1 MLLHSALLRWW
12 PVQLGQ
18 FVSQDWAIGPAEV
31 LVRRIDIEE
40 IAPESSLT
48 ISPALGEAL
57 TATENE
63 VWQSLAPGSNRQHE
77 WLLGRLALKDVVRA
91 WAAERGH
98 LLEPSDVEIHLG
110 AEGAPF
116 ARCVALSG
124 VGGSPVISL
133 SHNSGVVVAAA
144 AEPGSLIGIDIEY
157 ADRRTQV
164 VERALTPMETN
175 FVTAEA
181 ASVLDLL
188 VAKEAA
194 TKALGVGLGGA
205 VSRWPVASVTALAEG
220 LLVEVTSASDPSLVL
235 PVLVLHPLD
244 TVLGICYVAPDTDA
258 A

>member
-1 MLLHSALLRWW
+1 M
-12 PVQLGQ
+12 QLGQ

-40 IAPESSLT
+40 IAPESSIT
-48 ISPALGEAL
+48 ISPAHGSAL
-57 TATENE
+57 TAAENE
-63 VWQSLAPGSNRQHE
+63 VWQSLAPGSSRQHE
-77 WLLGRLALKDVVRA
+77 WLLGRLVLKEVVRA
-91 WAAERGH
+91 WAQERGH
-98 LLEPSDVEIHLG
+98 QLASNDVEIHIDEG
-110 AEGAPF
+110 GAPY
-116 ARCVALSG
+116 ARCALLSG
-124 VGGSPVISL
+124 VGGPPVISL

-157 ADRRTQV
+157 ADRRMQV
-164 VERALTPMETN
+164 VARALTPMETD

-205 VSRWPVASVTALAEG
+205 VARWPVASVTALIEG
-220 LLVEVTSASDPSLVL
+220 LLVEVHSASDPSLVL

-244 TVLGICYVAPDTDA
+244 TVLGICYVAPDIDA

>member
-1 MLLHSALLRWW
+1 M
-12 PVQLGQ
+12 QLGQ

-31 LVRRIDIEE
+31 LIRRIDIEE
-40 IAPESSLT
+40 IAPESSIT
-48 ISPALGEAL
+48 ISSTHGAAL
-57 TATENE
+57 TAAENE
-63 VWQSLAPGSNRQHE
+63 VWQSLAPGSSRQHE

-91 WAAERGH
+91 WAAERGQ

-133 SHNSGVVVAAA
+133 SHNSGIVVAAA

-164 VERALTPMETN
+164 VARALTPAETD
-175 FVTAEA
+175 FVAAEA

-205 VSRWPVASVTALAEG
+205 VTRWPVASVTALAEG
-220 LLVEVTSASDPSLVL
+220 LLVEVYSASDPGLVL

-244 TVLGICYVAPDTDA
+244 TVLGICYVAPDIDA

>member
-18 FVSQDWAIGPAEV
+18 FVSQDWDIGPDEV
-31 LVRRIDIEE
+31 LIRRIDIAQMTTDSQV
-40 IAPESSLT
+40 APPPSMG
-48 ISPALGEAL
+48 AAL
-57 TATENE
+57 TADEHVT
-63 VWQSLAPGSNRQHE
+63 WQSLTAGSSRQQE
-77 WLLGRLALKDVVRA
+77 WLLGRLALKEVVRA
-91 WAAERGH
+91 WAQERGH
-98 LLEPSDVEIHLG
+98 QLASNDVEIHIDE
-110 AEGAPF
+110 EGAPY
-116 ARCVALSG
+116 ARCALLSG
-124 VGGSPVISL
+124 VGGPPVISL

-164 VERALTPMETN
+164 LARALTPMETN
-175 FVTAEA
+175 FVTAES

-194 TKALGVGLGGA
+194 TKALGVGLRGA
-205 VSRWPVASVTALAEG
+205 VARWPVASVTALAEG
-220 LLVEVTSASDPSLVL
+220 LLIEVSSASDSGLVL

-244 TVLGICYVAPDTDA
+244 TVLGICYVAPDIDA